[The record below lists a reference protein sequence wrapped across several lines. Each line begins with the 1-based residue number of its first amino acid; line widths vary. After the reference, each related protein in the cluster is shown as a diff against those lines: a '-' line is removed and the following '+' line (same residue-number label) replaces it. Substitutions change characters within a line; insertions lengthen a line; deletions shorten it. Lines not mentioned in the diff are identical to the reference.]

1 MKIFCSSTT
10 NLYGISSPFKYK
22 SISDINTKSSSPIK
36 VRKKQPHLI
45 KVNSLESFKLFG
57 LSSRNRRNLIKN
69 ELTKINLNL
78 FINNNIMRHNTYPS
92 YYYIKIA
99 NQILF
104 NLPNHLVST
113 FKDYL
118 IWNEN
123 YDYLKNFYNLEK
135 SIELIPKLGNYYET
149 YTLFIPIYFPLTDL
163 KSLISK
169 YIKNKM
175 KFFEVTEEDNENLK
189 DEIKDIDKNI
199 IENNDNIN
207 KDNNNIKINNNGT
220 NNENNKKENNEL
232 NKENNEKKLIN
243 TTEIRTEKSCS
254 VSNYFG
260 IDSIIKPK
268 ENSNFGVNNN
278 FENQLINYSLLEQ
291 IKYRYKNKKD
301 KDKEN
306 DNLDY
311 SLELAAIIQSFEE
324 KERNYYENNKNRL
337 INSCKTKK
345 QNDFSQN
352 INKYR
357 TNNNFYRLKL
367 KDNSKIIKSVNNRI
381 NSKLKINNQKLNY
394 KLKNIVSTSRK
405 HKVNSN
411 IENYKQNFYNLKNK
425 TKNKSNDFY
434 SENHQTIIPEKIQIL
449 NKNNNDLFAKD
460 NTINADLNKNNYHTY
475 IENKKKTLCILQ
487 KNLHNAF
494 TPKDNNESN
503 SELNSIK
510 YKKIIKK
517 KNKSMIYKIIKKDN
531 NNSIHID
538 NNIYSKNKNKKINN
552 LSLNFMNKFNSN
564 KSNIFYN
571 KISSSPILK
580 LNIMKKSSRNRYDD
594 IGRSKSYRHCVQ
606 RDNLSFN
613 SKKIIFVNRKKEMTN
628 SIIDSKTSKQNTLTT
643 SFKNYNS
650 SNSNKEFNKITV
662 NKKDYLT
669 KSIKKEKT
677 IDIVKNNN
685 NSIDLDTCRHDFKNY
700 LNQYKSFIEN
710 EYKTFIPKLIMKKMF
725 FNKLK
730 CEKIINSKKINP
742 DYLFIKK
749 HNISSKKSEN
759 TCSSSNINNTKTTTI
774 NNNSNNNNNNHI
786 NNNNNHTN
794 NNQVNNSNKNGINN
808 TIFPKTCSN
817 YKNKRILTEFNK
829 LIKINVRNET
839 PSPSKAPNKLRNKNI
854 SKISNF
860 PKNESTPVSKIKYNF
875 FKDNNNSSQINKYDK
890 TLKEINNLKKKHT
903 KSFNNKNNL
912 LINVNIYNN
921 FKINSENNDD
931 KIKINRKITLND
943 SLKTSFIN
951 KNKISTLVKKSTKHN
966 NQKKSIQFINI
977 KQNLNKDNCYS
988 IEASGDSKRE
998 KIKYIRLK

>member
-1 MKIFCSSTT
+1 
-10 NLYGISSPFKYK
+10 
-22 SISDINTKSSSPIK
+22 
-36 VRKKQPHLI
+36 
-45 KVNSLESFKLFG
+45 
-57 LSSRNRRNLIKN
+57 
-69 ELTKINLNL
+69 
-78 FINNNIMRHNTYPS
+78 
-92 YYYIKIA
+92 
-99 NQILF
+99 
-104 NLPNHLVST
+104 
-113 FKDYL
+113 
-118 IWNEN
+118 
-123 YDYLKNFYNLEK
+123 
-135 SIELIPKLGNYYET
+135 
-149 YTLFIPIYFPLTDL
+149 
-163 KSLISK
+163 
-169 YIKNKM
+169 
-175 KFFEVTEEDNENLK
+175 
-189 DEIKDIDKNI
+189 
-199 IENNDNIN
+199 
-207 KDNNNIKINNNGT
+207 
-220 NNENNKKENNEL
+220 
-232 NKENNEKKLIN
+232 
-243 TTEIRTEKSCS
+243 
-254 VSNYFG
+254 
-260 IDSIIKPK
+260 
-268 ENSNFGVNNN
+268 
-278 FENQLINYSLLEQ
+278 
-291 IKYRYKNKKD
+291 
-301 KDKEN
+301 
-306 DNLDY
+306 
-311 SLELAAIIQSFEE
+311 
-324 KERNYYENNKNRL
+324 
-337 INSCKTKK
+337 
-345 QNDFSQN
+345 
-352 INKYR
+352 
-357 TNNNFYRLKL
+357 
-367 KDNSKIIKSVNNRI
+367 
-381 NSKLKINNQKLNY
+381 
-394 KLKNIVSTSRK
+394 
-405 HKVNSN
+405 
-411 IENYKQNFYNLKNK
+411 
-425 TKNKSNDFY
+425 
-434 SENHQTIIPEKIQIL
+434 
-449 NKNNNDLFAKD
+449 
-460 NTINADLNKNNYHTY
+460 
-475 IENKKKTLCILQ
+475 
-487 KNLHNAF
+487 
-494 TPKDNNESN
+494 
-503 SELNSIK
+503 
-510 YKKIIKK
+510 
-517 KNKSMIYKIIKKDN
+517 MIYKIIKKDN

-552 LSLNFMNKFNSN
+552 LSLNFINKFNSN

-903 KSFNNKNNL
+903 TRFNNKNNL